1 MEIEW
6 DEEKRLR
13 NLRERGLDF
22 ADIARFEFATAI
34 TEQDLRRDYGEE
46 RFNSWGYLDGV
57 FCSLCWTMR
66 NDAFRVIS
74 LRKCNDRERK
84 KYEAP
89 TPHPA
94 GRR

>member
-1 MEIEW
+1 MELEW
-6 DEEKRLR
+6 DEEKRQR

-22 ADIARFEFATAI
+22 ADVVRFEFAMAI
-34 TEQDLRRDYGEE
+34 TEQDRRRDYGEA

-84 KYEAP
+84 KYTAA
-89 TPHPA
+89 TADLA